1 MRSVC
6 IPNPYRIQ
14 FASGTLTALAIPCSM
29 GGQLQ
34 GVMAPLGELAK
45 IIVDEKATIT
55 TMLAGR
61 PDLYITI
68 DRSTDA
74 E

>member
-1 MRSVC
+1 
-6 IPNPYRIQ
+6 
-14 FASGTLTALAIPCSM
+14 
-29 GGQLQ
+29 
-34 GVMAPLGELAK
+34 MAPLGELAK